1 MSFKQNFK
9 DMLSSDG
16 KISSK
21 RVITFV
27 AFICVVIAFFVNLL
41 FTIVVDTTIL
51 NAMVTIVYAGLGVT
65 VGEHLLKKRTFNSH
79 SDRYSDRYSESY
91 ESNSSYN
98 SYRSDNDYHDDDYHH
113 HDDEILGDN

>member
-1 MSFKQNFK
+1 MNFKQNFK

-21 RVITFV
+21 RVITFI
-27 AFICVVIAFFVNLL
+27 AFICVVISFFANLL
-41 FTIVVDTTIL
+41 FSIVVDTTIL

-65 VGEHLLKKRTFNSH
+65 VGEHLLKKRSFNGQ
-79 SDRYSDRYSESY
+79 SDRYSESY

-98 SYRSDNDYHDDDYHH
+98 SYRSDNEYHDDDYHH
-113 HDDEILGDN
+113 DDDSILGDN